1 MKLGGFYNNSQVRTY
16 MSQLHKA
23 HSLMPSC
30 IDNTF
35 IQLVLHEA
43 CTMALPLAEKKK
55 QNITNLS
62 TTSSGLAEVM

>member
-1 MKLGGFYNNSQVRTY
+1 
-16 MSQLHKA
+16 
-23 HSLMPSC
+23 MPSH

-55 QNITNLS
+55 NITNLS
-62 TTSSGLAEVM
+62 TTSSGLVEVM